1 MAGILD
7 KIKGMFAG
15 AKDKATAEGGGLDA
29 LKDKAGDLKDKV
41 DDLVDKAG
49 EKVPDQVKDTYEKVS
64 DKVEDIIPGG
74 DDSESADEGDT
85 Q

>member
-29 LKDKAGDLKDKV
+29 LKDKAGDIKDKV

-49 EKVPDQVKDTYEKVS
+49 DKMPGHAKDTYEQVS
-64 DKVEDIIPGG
+64 DKVEDVIPGDSDG
-74 DDSESADEGDT
+74 DGT
-85 Q
+85 

>member
-15 AKDKATAEGGGLDA
+15 AKDKATAEGGGLDT

-41 DDLVDKAG
+41 EDLVDKAG
-49 EKVPDQVKDTYEKVS
+49 DKAEEAVPGDS
-64 DKVEDIIPGG
+64 DG
-74 DDSESADEGDT
+74 DGR
-85 Q
+85 

>member
-15 AKDKATAEGGGLDA
+15 AKDKATAEGGGLDT

-41 DDLVDKAG
+41 EELVDKAG
-49 EKVPDQVKDTYEKVS
+49 DKVPD
-64 DKVEDIIPGG
+64 KVEEAVPGDSDG
-74 DDSESADEGDT
+74 DGK
-85 Q
+85 

>member
-29 LKDKAGDLKDKV
+29 IKDKAGDIKDKV
-41 DDLVDKAG
+41 DDLVGKAG
-49 EKVPDQVKDTYEKVS
+49 DKVPEQAKDSYDSVS
-64 DKVEDIIPGG
+64 DKVEEVIPGDSDG
-74 DDSESADEGDT
+74 DGK
-85 Q
+85 

>member
-29 LKDKAGDLKDKV
+29 LKDKAGDIKDKV
-41 DDLVDKAG
+41 DDLVEKAG
-49 EKVPDQVKDTYEKVS
+49 DKMPGQAKDTYEQVS
-64 DKVEDIIPGG
+64 DKVEDVIPGDSDG
-74 DDSESADEGDT
+74 DGK
-85 Q
+85 

>member
-29 LKDKAGDLKDKV
+29 LKDKAGDIKDKV

-49 EKVPDQVKDTYEKVS
+49 DKVPDQVKDGYDKVS
-64 DKVEDIIPGG
+64 DKVEDIIPGDSDG
-74 DDSESADEGDT
+74 DGK
-85 Q
+85 